1 MEVNPLYIAV
11 VVFYLQFCLALV
23 FDEGCYHKRQPN
35 ISYWQSC
42 FYRRIIRYDAAETL
56 NSNDS
61 EFVQTMSINGKF
73 DRIIMGI
80 SCFVALAA
88 VLGVIASISSIDS
101 LAQTD
106 LTTATTGPIQ
116 DQERSA
122 TTPNTTSVIES
133 FGEPFFVEQGR
144 ITGQRVL
151 AVAPQPQLEFSFMAN
166 ASINNGDDG
175 VVNAINTGT
184 SISTLNADGTFRGEG
199 QGILRT
205 QGGGVATWTN
215 QVVGSITPEGTIIT
229 RGVGIW
235 STPSTMGELGFM
247 NNMIT
252 VFEVQ
257 IDREGNLSA
266 REWEWR

>member
-1 MEVNPLYIAV
+1 M
-11 VVFYLQFCLALV
+11 
-23 FDEGCYHKRQPN
+23 
-35 ISYWQSC
+35 
-42 FYRRIIRYDAAETL
+42 L
-56 NSNDS
+56 NSNNR
-61 EFVQTMSINGKF
+61 ELIQLMSDGRKF
-73 DRIIMGI
+73 DRIIIGI

-88 VLGVIASISSIDS
+88 VLGLIVSVGSIDS

-106 LTTATTGPIQ
+106 LTTGSITDQEMNATT
-116 DQERSA
+116 A
-122 TTPNTTSVIES
+122 AVTES
-133 FGEPFFVEQGR
+133 LGNPFFVEQGR
-144 ITGQRVL
+144 IIGQRVL
-151 AVAPQPQLEFSFMAN
+151 AVSPQPQLEFSFMAN

-175 VVNAINTGT
+175 VINATNMGT
-184 SISTLNADGTFRGEG
+184 SVSTLNADGTFRGEG

-215 QVVGSITPEGTIIT
+215 QVVGNITSEGTIVT

-235 STPSTMGELGFM
+235 STPSATGELAFM

-266 REWEWR
+266 REWEWG